1 MNVFLNQNILE
12 VYKAA
17 DSTIDFLEKHYKD
30 KDLKNKIYN
39 FIQDELST
47 L

>member
-1 MNVFLNQNILE
+1 MSVFLNQNILD

-17 DSTIDFLEKHYKD
+17 DLTIDFLEKNYKD
-30 KDLKNKIYN
+30 KNLKNKFFN
-39 FIQDELST
+39 FIETELST